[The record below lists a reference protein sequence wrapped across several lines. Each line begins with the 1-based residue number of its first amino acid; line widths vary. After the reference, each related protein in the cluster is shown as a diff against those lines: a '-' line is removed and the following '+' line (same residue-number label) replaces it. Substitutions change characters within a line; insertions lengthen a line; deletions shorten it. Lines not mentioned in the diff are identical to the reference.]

1 MSRFPSPT
9 PPGMAEG
16 TAHLIPRSDI
26 DIQDSLGQ
34 GGYGEVFSGL
44 RKGGSRVA
52 VKRLLQGLTAKS
64 KSEFK
69 REVAVLS
76 AMACE
81 FVVQLYGVVD
91 DSPDQPV
98 LIVMELMH
106 ESLLDAVHKSDT
118 PPSLRQRIMWL
129 VQAGKGVAFL
139 HAKGVIHRDIKP
151 GNMLITSSDTGRRLK
166 MGDFGLS
173 KSLADITSSS
183 MRSTAPGARA
193 AGNAGTVHYMAPELF
208 KMKPEYSLASDV
220 YAFGVVSWEIVSMK
234 QPYKDSPDYDCIKQ
248 GVKDGER
255 EEFEPDFPPALKAM
269 IERAWHKEPKERPSI
284 DECVR
289 DLEHY
294 LKQLASDDTGAG
306 HGGSASVRSGGVGG
320 GRTQQSPPPFLES
333 KMPAPNGPPPSWIA
347 APVAERSPP
356 RPVHSSVVDAK
367 QLSFLTSTEVA
378 LLVQSAGPDFA
389 AKGYVEAAEKK
400 KGLTGDFILKANE
413 VELSLLF
420 SQMGVDAV
428 DMPALREAVASWKA
442 NPAQAFNSIAAM
454 REIKV
459 RLGIIKEA
467 STQTSNPKPQTPNPK
482 P

>member
-1 MSRFPSPT
+1 MSRFPSPP

-106 ESLLDAVHKSDT
+106 ESLFDAVHKSDT

-129 VQAGKGVAFL
+129 VQAGKGIAFL

-151 GNMLITSSDTGRRLK
+151 GNMLITSPDTGRRLK

-183 MRSTAPGARA
+183 TRSTAPGARA

-208 KMKPEYSLASDV
+208 KMKPEYSPASDV
-220 YAFGVVSWEIVSMK
+220 YAFGFVSWEIICRK
-234 QPYKDSPDYDCIKQ
+234 LPYKECSDPQLIKE
-248 GVKDGER
+248 GVRAGER
-255 EEFEPDFPPALKAM
+255 EDFASDFPPALKAM
-269 IERAWHKEPKERPSI
+269 IERAWGQVNPPT
-284 DECVR
+284 
-289 DLEHY
+289 
-294 LKQLASDDTGAG
+294 LKSYFFYAFVGAG
-306 HGGSASVRSGGVGG
+306 P
-320 GRTQQSPPPFLES
+320 Q
-333 KMPAPNGPPPSWIA
+333 A
-347 APVAERSPP
+347 APVHRRVRA
-356 RPVHSSVVDAK
+356 RP
-367 QLSFLTSTEVA
+367 
-378 LLVQSAGPDFA
+378 G
-389 AKGYVEAAEKK
+389 
-400 KGLTGDFILKANE
+400 
-413 VELSLLF
+413 
-420 SQMGVDAV
+420 AV
-428 DMPALREAVASWKA
+428 P
-442 NPAQAFNSIAAM
+442 
-454 REIKV
+454 
-459 RLGIIKEA
+459 
-467 STQTSNPKPQTPNPK
+467 
-482 P
+482 